1 MIMPAK
7 LPPPPDAPASWAS
20 ACVDLIRDGQLDL
33 LINIPGEGSR
43 ASSTSVDDSVTDGY
57 LVRRAAVD
65 FGCGLITNIKCA
77 TMYVEALHRQH
88 TGVLPTQPLHI
99 DEFYAAQDQ
108 LAIPMDESGGT
119 SPRPLRGSNDGIVKR
134 RRLESMP

>member
-1 MIMPAK
+1 M
-7 LPPPPDAPASWAS
+7 LPPLL
-20 ACVDLIRDGQLDL
+20 CLRLRRVDDLVLGGRERTEGLGTLVGDGQLDL

-88 TGVLPTQPLHI
+88 TPPV
-99 DEFYAAQDQ
+99 
-108 LAIPMDESGGT
+108 
-119 SPRPLRGSNDGIVKR
+119 RPEPGLDRV
-134 RRLESMP
+134 